1 MAGQYKRIKPD
12 GAKWRCRECDDLFDA
27 SGVIYFI
34 PVGDDSLSPRTICT
48 GCIDPDWF
56 SNAECVGSI

>member
-12 GAKWRCRECDDLFDA
+12 GAKFRCTDCDELLPFTM
-27 SGVIYFI
+27 VIQFI
-34 PVGDDSLSPRTICT
+34 PVGDASLKPRVICT

-56 SNAECVGSI
+56 SSAECVGSI